1 MTTSVSKLMIEAGQ
15 KARAASRR
23 MAAASTADKNKVL
36 LRLAEL
42 LEAKKE
48 DIFAANEQDLVKAKE
63 NGLTLQTVTELLQE
77 EWGDEV

>member
-1 MTTSVSKLMIEAGQ
+1 MTTSVSELMIETGQ

-23 MAAASTADKNKVL
+23 MAAASTADKNNAL

-48 DIFAANEQDLVKAKE
+48 AIFAANERDLAKAKK
-63 NGLTLQTVTELLQE
+63 NGL
-77 EWGDEV
+77 